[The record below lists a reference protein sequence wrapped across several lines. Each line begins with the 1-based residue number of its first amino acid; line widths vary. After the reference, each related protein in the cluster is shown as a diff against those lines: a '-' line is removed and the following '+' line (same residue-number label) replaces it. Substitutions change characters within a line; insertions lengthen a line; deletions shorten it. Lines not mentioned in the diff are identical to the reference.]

1 MDIIGIH
8 LRDAI
13 TKGGCPVCRL
23 IEEFEEAEIGTIL
36 YEHVNDP
43 TLREEFKK
51 SLGLCPYHAWKLLS
65 IAYSNPLY
73 GGLGVAIIYEHMLRT
88 YIASIEKNEAPP
100 ESECYLCKLTREK
113 ESLTI
118 ESLAGRI
125 DELLP
130 IYEESEGVFCKR
142 HYEMLQE
149 KLKRSN
155 PEASRNLEE
164 IQLKKLN
171 LLKDLLNGF
180 IEKFDYRSQ
189 ESPSEEEAL
198 AVRRSIEALKGRPL
212 VINML
217 KPEKK
222 IGRFSLRGVSFGRR
236 D

>member
-1 MDIIGIH
+1 MDMIGIH

-13 TKGGCPVCRL
+13 EKGGCPVCRL

-43 TLREEFKK
+43 ALREEFKK
-51 SLGLCPYHAWKLLS
+51 SLGLCPYHAWKLLR
-65 IAYSNPLY
+65 IAYANPLY

-88 YIASIEKNEAPP
+88 YIEGIQRGEIPQ
-100 ESECYLCKLTREK
+100 ESECYLCRLTREK

-118 ESLAGRI
+118 ESLADRM
-125 DELLP
+125 DELLTA
-130 IYEESEGVFCKR
+130 YEKSEGVFCKR
-142 HYEMLQE
+142 HYEMLQ
-149 KLKRSN
+149 KRLKKSN
-155 PEASRNLEE
+155 PETSRELEKIHLKKLEE
-164 IQLKKLN
+164 INN
-171 LLKDLLNGF
+171 LLNSF

-212 VINML
+212 AINMT
-217 KPEKK
+217 KPAKK
-222 IGRFSLRGVSFGRR
+222 TGRFPLRGVSFGRR

>member
-1 MDIIGIH
+1 MDMIGIH

-13 TKGGCPVCRL
+13 EKGGCPVCRL
-23 IEEFEEAEIGTIL
+23 IEEFEESEIGTIL

-43 TLREEFKK
+43 SLREEFKK

-88 YIASIEKNEAPP
+88 YIEGTQRGETPQ
-100 ESECYLCKLTREK
+100 ESECYLCRLAQEK

-118 ESLAGRI
+118 DSLADRMA
-125 DELLP
+125 ELLP
-130 IYEESEGVFCKR
+130 VYEKSEGIFCKR

-149 KLKRSN
+149 RLGKSS
-155 PEASRNLEE
+155 PEVSRELEE
-164 IQLKKLN
+164 IHMRKLNELKKL
-171 LLKDLLNGF
+171 LNDF

-189 ESPSEEEAL
+189 ESPSDEEAL

-212 VINML
+212 AINML
-217 KPEKK
+217 KPKK
-222 IGRFSLRGVSFGRR
+222 KAGRFPLRGVSFGRR